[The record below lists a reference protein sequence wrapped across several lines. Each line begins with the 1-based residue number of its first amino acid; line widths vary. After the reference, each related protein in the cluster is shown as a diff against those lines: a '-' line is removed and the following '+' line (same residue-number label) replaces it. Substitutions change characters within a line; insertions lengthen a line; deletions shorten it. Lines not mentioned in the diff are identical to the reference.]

1 MKKKQYML
9 VELTRTVHH
18 NLQVSE
24 TLIVDF
30 YISNMSILP
39 GLYKIRNEKTSH
51 YIASYSTD
59 RPGDIVR
66 TLSKEENSTLPA
78 FNFEIK
84 PLDGGR
90 FTVTS
95 ILTHLHI
102 GIAAGIDDGVPLL
115 WAGEPEPVSFI
126 PADTGIENH
135 YAIRIPPGPLP
146 VERYCYEKDNARE
159 VAVTRNIQEV
169 GGLWIL
175 ERVD

>member
-1 MKKKQYML
+1 
-9 VELTRTVHH
+9 
-18 NLQVSE
+18 
-24 TLIVDF
+24 
-30 YISNMSILP
+30 MSILP

-51 YIASYSTD
+51 YIVSHSTD
-59 RPGDIVR
+59 KPGDIVR
-66 TLSKEENSTLPA
+66 TANKEEHGTLPA
-78 FNFEIK
+78 SNFEIK
-84 PLDGGR
+84 PHRNPQAGG

-102 GIAAGIDDGVPLL
+102 GIAAGLNDGVPLL

-146 VERYCYEKDNARE
+146 VERYCYERDNARE